1 MDGPGVIGSDG
12 GIGVPELGLEE
23 LSAWVV
29 EAAGVLAVVWGLTA
43 QLGFGAMLKCALR
56 WIGSWSRERTEA

>member
-1 MDGPGVIGSDG
+1 MDGPGVIGTDG

-29 EAAGVLAVVWGLTA
+29 EAAGVLAVV
-43 QLGFGAMLKCALR
+43 
-56 WIGSWSRERTEA
+56 